1 MTSEGWAID
10 SYVPSPPPE
19 DFEQVYDSF
28 YGDGGD
34 CDEEAV
40 WIEPL
45 VVAFPAVEVNPVSAT
60 RVDSVCDSKG
70 VPEVIKMGLG
80 ENVGIWGFSWSFLCG
95 FQRQGIGSIM
105 CN

>member
-1 MTSEGWAID
+1 MTLEGWAID
-10 SYVPSPPPE
+10 SYVL
-19 DFEQVYDSF
+19 EQVYDSF

-80 ENVGIWGFSWSFLCG
+80 
-95 FQRQGIGSIM
+95 
-105 CN
+105 